1 MKQTLYHGAVSGLL
15 AGLAASIFN
24 EAYCQALIVDFTSV
38 FTWLNLLAVCVF
50 SCVLASL
57 GYFFFAKWV
66 KKGTDSW
73 FNAIFLIISFI
84 TFLLPFSSELPME
97 IESPELFPGLTLP
110 MHLFP
115 ILFWLATKP
124 LFIKETP
131 YNA

>member
-1 MKQTLYHGAVSGLL
+1 MKQTLYHGAISGVL

-24 EAYCQALIVDFTSV
+24 EAYSQALIVDFTSV
-38 FTWLNLLAVCVF
+38 FTWINLLAVCIF

-57 GYFFFAKWV
+57 GYFFFTKWV
-66 KKGTDSW
+66 TKGTDSW
-73 FNAIFLIISFI
+73 FNAIFLIISFL

-97 IESPELFPGLTLP
+97 IEYPELFPGLALP

-124 LFIKETP
+124 LFIKETL
-131 YNA
+131 N

>member
-1 MKQTLYHGAVSGLL
+1 MKQTLYHGAISGVL

-24 EAYCQALIVDFTSV
+24 EAYSQALIVDFTSV
-38 FTWLNLLAVCVF
+38 FTWINLLAVCVF

-66 KKGTDSW
+66 KKGTDSL
-73 FNAIFLIISFI
+73 FNAIFLIITFA

-97 IESPELFPGLTLP
+97 IESPELFPGLTLT

-115 ILFWLATKP
+115 IVFWLATKP

-131 YNA
+131 A